1 MEARWAHNPEVA
13 GSIPARATRGWLV
26 DLYERGEIYYSR
38 NARPRMS
45 RRDWTIAIAMAFP
58 SSLLLLLAVAVKLL
72 G

>member
-1 MEARWAHNPEVA
+1 MGVLLS
-13 GSIPARATRGWLV
+13 GGVLV
-26 DLYERGEIYYSR
+26 DPYERGEIYYSR

-58 SSLLLLLAVAVKLL
+58 GSLLLLLAVAAKLL

>member
-1 MEARWAHNPEVA
+1 
-13 GSIPARATRGWLV
+13 V